1 MKALLAMS
9 ECPMLV
15 SATSAHRE
23 MPDPPAWDDATL
35 QRYTS
40 GGDSYCC
47 YPTPGAFGSD
57 FGESDLESALARS
70 NRHGRP
76 LALYVHLPFCRKICF
91 YCNRSKVA
99 SKLTRQADPYIS
111 RLDREMVL
119 ARRYLD
125 TGREVKRLY
134 WGGGTPTFLSL
145 DQMSDLVDRLD
156 ARFGLSGSRERD
168 YAIEVDPR
176 EADVFTLRHLQALGF
191 NRLSLG
197 VQDLDP
203 QVLQGVNRVQP
214 RILTEALID
223 EADRLGFRSL
233 NLDLIAGLPGQTRD
247 SFAATLEQVIAM
259 APPRLRVS
267 DYVHQPERVPTQRRI
282 RAEQLPDVAE
292 RLAIL
297 RTTVAQLTAAGYVYL
312 GLDQFARPEDSLA
325 VAQRHGRLTRDFQGY
340 TDQSA
345 DDLLGLG
352 VSAYSRIDDTYSRNP
367 VDLAVYEAALD
378 ASHLPVASGLRLTF
392 DDRVRRHAIE
402 RLLCDMAL
410 DLDALGE
417 RFDLDASR
425 YFAKALQRLEAPL
438 HDGLMER
445 QGNRLLVTPL
455 GRLRASHLAH
465 AFDARHSPP
474 PSGPSPSPA

>member
-1 MKALLAMS
+1 
-9 ECPMLV
+9 MLV

-23 MPDPPAWDDATL
+23 MPELPAWDDATL
-35 QRYTS
+35 RRYAS

-47 YPTPGAFGSD
+47 YPTPGAFRSD
-57 FGESDLESALARS
+57 FGEPDLEAALARS

-91 YCNRSKVA
+91 YCDRSKVA
-99 SKLTRQADPYIS
+99 TKLTRLADPYIS

-119 ARRYLD
+119 ARRHLD
-125 TGREVKRLY
+125 TGREIEQLY

-145 DQMSDLVDRLD
+145 DQMSDLIDRLD
-156 ARFGLSGSRERD
+156 ARFGLSGSRDRD

-203 QVLQGVNRVQP
+203 KVQRAVNRVQP

-233 NLDLIAGLPGQTRD
+233 NLDLIAGLPGQTCD
-247 SFAATLEQVIAM
+247 SFAATLEQIIAM
-259 APPRLRVS
+259 APPRLRVI
-267 DYVHQPERVPTQRRI
+267 DYVHQPQHFPVQRCI
-282 RAEQLPDVAE
+282 QAEALPDTAE

-297 RTTVAQLTAAGYVYL
+297 RTTVAQLTAAGYVHL

-325 VAQRHGRLTRDFQGY
+325 IAQRQGRLARGLQGY
-340 TDQSA
+340 SDRPT

-367 VDLAVYEAALD
+367 FDLAAYETALD
-378 ASHLPVASGLRLTF
+378 ASHLPVAQGLRLTF

-410 DLDALGE
+410 DLDAVGE
-417 RFDLDASR
+417 HFDLDATR
-425 YFAKALQRLEAPL
+425 YFAEALRRLEAPL
-438 HDGLMER
+438 RDGLVER

-455 GRLRASHLAH
+455 GRLRAACLAH

-474 PSGPSPSPA
+474 PGEPAPSPA